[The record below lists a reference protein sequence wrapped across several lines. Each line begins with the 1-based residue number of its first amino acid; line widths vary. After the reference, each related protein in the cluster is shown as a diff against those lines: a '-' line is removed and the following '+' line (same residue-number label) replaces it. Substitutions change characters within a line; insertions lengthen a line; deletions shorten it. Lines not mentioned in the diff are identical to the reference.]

1 MTIIGFCTLTIV
13 PLIYAIHRL
22 TSVTDLTIIQALS
35 NFFSDDDTLRAL
47 KFTLLEATISTIFT
61 LLIGLPVAWYLGK
74 YRWKNIRVIRALLSV
89 PFVTPSIVV
98 AMGFLMLIDP
108 GGILDSIGIDLRLE
122 TGIIGDIAY
131 HTGWINPGHF
141 IALIAAHV
149 WFNLSLVMRFIEP
162 TLSTMNNSWEEQMR
176 FLPAGN
182 TVFRRFKN
190 LWLPILGPAAI
201 CSACLCFIFSFSSF
215 ALIKWLTP
223 NQDNLETLMAKSG
236 GSAGIYGYR
245 IDTSEIVLATSI
257 VQLLILSLAIIMTAR
272 IQKKHSMMHSIVT
285 ENSLAVSKPRPSNMA
300 KITLTSAVIY
310 ALLPLLLVGISS
322 LRIRDTTNQGHYFS
336 TIAWQEAW
344 IGNYSSTA
352 IPDAL
357 YNSLIYCLI
366 TLAVALPVGY
376 IISSCIARLE
386 RENNHNI
393 AKLVE
398 FLTMIP
404 LALSAVM
411 IGLGILIG
419 LLKWAPSLFSW
430 IFIPAIPHIIITTPF
445 VIRILLPAIRS
456 LEPEYH
462 EQAQLLGLSPIK
474 AWWHA
479 RIALLRAP
487 IVVSAALTMAFSL
500 GEFGAS
506 WILIRSGS
514 WDSLSVLVDQLMG
527 QPKFDPLIQPMA
539 MAAATTLMVL
549 TFILF
554 LIAERFRHSEEG
566 SGF

>member
-1 MTIIGFCTLTIV
+1 M
-13 PLIYAIHRL
+13 
-22 TSVTDLTIIQALS
+22 
-35 NFFSDDDTLRAL
+35 
-47 KFTLLEATISTIFT
+47 KFTLLEATISTVFT

-74 YRWKNIRVIRALLSV
+74 YRWKNIRIIRALLSV

-108 GGILDSIGIDLRLE
+108 GGILDTIGIDLRLE
-122 TGIIGDIAY
+122 TGIVGDIAHY
-131 HTGWINPGHF
+131 TGWINPGHF

-162 TLSTMNNSWEEQMR
+162 TLSTMNNSWEEQIR
-176 FLPAGN
+176 FLPAGK
-182 TVFRRFKN
+182 TAIRRFKN
-190 LWLPILGPAAI
+190 LWLPILWPAAM

-257 VQLLILSLAIIMTAR
+257 VQLLILSLAIIITAR
-272 IQKKHSMMHSIVT
+272 IQKKHSMIHSIVT
-285 ENSLAVSKPRPSNMA
+285 ENSLAVSKPYPTKMA

-322 LRIRDTTNQGHYFS
+322 LRIRNTTDQEYYFS
-336 TIAWQEAW
+336 TLAWKEAWQ
-344 IGNYSSTA
+344 GNYSSTA

-386 RENNHNI
+386 KENNHNI

-398 FLTMIP
+398 FLTMVP

-419 LLKWAPSLFSW
+419 LL
-430 IFIPAIPHIIITTPF
+430 
-445 VIRILLPAIRS
+445 
-456 LEPEYH
+456 
-462 EQAQLLGLSPIK
+462 
-474 AWWHA
+474 
-479 RIALLRAP
+479 
-487 IVVSAALTMAFSL
+487 
-500 GEFGAS
+500 
-506 WILIRSGS
+506 
-514 WDSLSVLVDQLMG
+514 
-527 QPKFDPLIQPMA
+527 
-539 MAAATTLMVL
+539 
-549 TFILF
+549 
-554 LIAERFRHSEEG
+554 
-566 SGF
+566 